1 MFLCCDVVQCL
12 ENACRARIDVDRRDI
27 AIADHAVTI
36 EHEERPFAN
45 TFLFAVYAILSGDL
59 PLGLEIRQQ
68 REVKATV
75 FFVSQMAPD
84 AVDRNRYQRRVQI
97 LKLLTQL
104 VIQRQLVP
112 ADRTPVGWVE
122 YQNNIAAL

>member
-1 MFLCCDVVQCL
+1 
-12 ENACRARIDVDRRDI
+12 DRRDI

-36 EHEERPFAN
+36 EHEERTFAN
-45 TFLFAVYAILSGDL
+45 TFLLAVYALLPVDH

-75 FFVSQMAPD
+75 FLVSQMAPD
-84 AVDRNRYQRRVQI
+84 AVDGNRYQRRVQI
-97 LKLLTQL
+97 LELLTQL

-112 ADRTPVGWVE
+112 ADRTPVGRVKH
-122 YQNNIAAL
+122 QNNIAALKLGQRH